1 MLDYKFEEVT
11 NWEKLEQ
18 TKPDV
23 ASQVLLLPIARIFGT
38 PEEVSDGDHF
48 TLLTEL
54 NFASESDG
62 VIKIEDAA
70 AVCRVL
76 SKQFARKFQDSEPE
90 SIDEFIAELEA
101 LNKVRFGIREGRSA
115 IGDAMVLLMRDA
127 KWDLVALAQ
136 SYLQTTKQF
145 ALFWRA
151 ISYAIPYGNC
161 DNTDGLIAILGM
173 AVENNSE
180 GGSGFTVYSTARQ
193 LGRND
198 DSRGRILMEK
208 LKNEWNYPAA
218 AVVPSIAIGLAKHSH
233 EEVVEELFGWLDE
246 PDENSVAAGIRALNG
261 LECDAEQQG
270 IVSSRL
276 ATWIGKPTSSRP
288 KKVLAAIADSLKK
301 LTRHGMPENE
311 LKQWVEFLRA
321 SKELDLQQRTAN
333 LLLNIQ
339 DDFGSSEWF
348 RDAVLTIYRHAPVDI
363 QLLHE
368 LCLIVNDTTRSDDNF
383 SFATTAIETWLLS
396 IPIEV
401 KPPAVTEAFLFVFQG
416 MQAKSIETLNRLL
429 TRWLASD
436 DRRLHDAAEELGES
450 AATST
455 MDGGAS
461 KYRFAQEELESANE
475 QDLGFLVRKAM
486 SLLDEPNMLASMLFS
501 LIGCETLVKFEERK
515 RLVAWCFF
523 NFVGYNFPL
532 TSRKFLNAKLTTGTK
547 PEKEAAQHCLD
558 AMEQYYA
565 PLDADSPKEL
575 MPPASQAML
584 YAEGF
589 QAVMR
594 ESEKKAM
601 AASPLLSIMPSLR
614 LLFGSGYIYAGNS
627 NFQSGKANLQTGKF
641 AEHSIEWE
649 PPRQHVID
657 PVGFEH
663 QRRTWRTQKREE
675 IQCN

>member
-1 MLDYKFEEVT
+1 MIDYEFEEVT

-18 TKPDV
+18 TKPEV

-38 PEEVSDGDHF
+38 PQGIVDGEDL

-54 NFASESDG
+54 SFARESDG
-62 VIKIEDAA
+62 AVIIEDAA
-70 AVCRVL
+70 AVCRAL
-76 SKQFARKFQDSEPE
+76 GRQFAGKFQNSEPE
-90 SIDEFIAELEA
+90 SIDEFVAELEA

-115 IGDAMVLLMRDA
+115 IGDAMVLLMREA
-127 KWDLVALAQ
+127 NWDVIAMAQ
-136 SYLQTTKQF
+136 RYFQTTKQF

-151 ISYAIPYGNC
+151 ISYAIPYGNS
-161 DNTDGLIAILGM
+161 DNTGGLIAILGM
-173 AVENNSE
+173 AVENASE
-180 GGSGFTVYSTARQ
+180 GGTGFTVYSAARQ

-198 DSRGRILMEK
+198 RSRGRILMEK
-208 LKNEWNYPAA
+208 LKSDWNYPAA
-218 AVVPSIAIGLAKHSH
+218 EIVPSITIGLAKNSH
-233 EEVVEELFGWLDE
+233 EAIVEELFGWLNE
-246 PDENSVAAGIRALNG
+246 PDENSATAGIWAING
-261 LECDAEQQG
+261 LECDAEQQKL
-270 IVSSRL
+270 VSSRL
-276 ATWIGKPTSSRP
+276 ATWIGEPTISRP
-288 KKVLAAIADSLKK
+288 TKVLAAIADSLKK
-301 LTRHGMPENE
+301 LARHGLPEND
-311 LKQWVEFLRA
+311 LKQWVGFLSA
-321 SKELDLQQRTAN
+321 SSELDLQQRTAN

-339 DDFGSSEWF
+339 DDFGNSDWF
-348 RDAVLTIYRHAPVDI
+348 REAVFTLYRHAPVDI
-363 QLLHE
+363 QLLHQ
-368 LCLIVNDTTRSDDNF
+368 LCMIVNNTTQSDDSF
-383 SFATTAIETWLLS
+383 SFATTAIETWLLCV
-396 IPIEV
+396 PIEV

-416 MQAKSIETLNRLL
+416 MHAKSIETLNRIL

-436 DRRLHDAAEELGES
+436 DLRLHDAAEELGES
-450 AATST
+450 VATST

-461 KYRFAQEELESANE
+461 KYRFAPEVLEAANE

-501 LIGCETLVKFEERK
+501 LIECETLVKFEDRK

-523 NFVGYNFPL
+523 NFVGYNFPF
-532 TSRKFLNAKLTTGTK
+532 TSKKFLNAKLTTGTE
-547 PEKEAAQHCLD
+547 PEKEAAQHSLD

-565 PLDADSPKEL
+565 PLDDDSPKEL

-589 QAVMR
+589 QAVMH

-601 AASPLLSIMPSLR
+601 AASPLLGIMPRLR
-614 LLFGSGYIYAGNS
+614 LLFGSGYIYAGHS

>member
-1 MLDYKFEEVT
+1 
-11 NWEKLEQ
+11 
-18 TKPDV
+18 
-23 ASQVLLLPIARIFGT
+23 
-38 PEEVSDGDHF
+38 
-48 TLLTEL
+48 
-54 NFASESDG
+54 
-62 VIKIEDAA
+62 
-70 AVCRVL
+70 
-76 SKQFARKFQDSEPE
+76 
-90 SIDEFIAELEA
+90 
-101 LNKVRFGIREGRSA
+101 
-115 IGDAMVLLMRDA
+115 
-127 KWDLVALAQ
+127 
-136 SYLQTTKQF
+136 
-145 ALFWRA
+145 
-151 ISYAIPYGNC
+151 
-161 DNTDGLIAILGM
+161 
-173 AVENNSE
+173 
-180 GGSGFTVYSTARQ
+180 
-193 LGRND
+193 
-198 DSRGRILMEK
+198 MEK
-208 LKNEWNYPAA
+208 LKSDWNYPAA
-218 AVVPSIAIGLAKHSH
+218 EVVPSIAIGLAKNSH
-233 EEVVEELFGWLDE
+233 EEVVEELFGWLNE
-246 PDENSVAAGIRALNG
+246 PNENSVAAGIRALNG

-276 ATWIGKPTSSRP
+276 ATWIGIPTTSRP

-301 LTRHGMPENE
+301 LARHGMPENH
-311 LKQWVEFLRA
+311 LKQWVEFLCA

-333 LLLNIQ
+333 LLLHIQ
-339 DDFGSSEWF
+339 DDFGNSEWF
-348 RDAVLTIYRHAPVDI
+348 REAVLTIYRHAPVEI

-368 LCLIVNDTTRSDDNF
+368 LCMIVNDTTRSDDNF
-383 SFATTAIETWLLS
+383 SFATTAIETWLLCV
-396 IPIEV
+396 PIEV

-416 MQAKSIETLNRLL
+416 MHAKSIETLNKFL

-450 AATST
+450 VATSA

-461 KYRFAQEELESANE
+461 KYRFASEELEAANE

-501 LIGCETLVKFEERK
+501 LMECETLVKFEERK

-523 NFVGYNFPL
+523 NFVGYNFPF
-532 TSRKFLNAKLTTGTK
+532 TSRKLLNAKLTTGTE

-565 PLDADSPKEL
+565 PLYADSPKEI
-575 MPPASQAML
+575 MPPASQAIL

-589 QAVMR
+589 QAVMH

-601 AASPLLSIMPSLR
+601 AASPLLGIMPSLR

-627 NFQSGKANLQTGKF
+627 NFQSGKANLQTGKLS
-641 AEHSIEWE
+641 EHSIEWE